1 MYSTTCANI
10 HHGVTTFELD
20 GMIQNAIYLKN
31 GTWLFCEM
39 KRTLKK
45 LTFSNFLVNVTCN
58 YFWFGF

>member
-31 GTWLFCEM
+31 GTWLFHEM

-45 LTFSNFLVNVTCN
+45 LTFSKFLVNVTFN
-58 YFWFGF
+58 YLWFGF